1 MKVLHWEKNYA
12 RKNTYSRDTLLRDAR
27 INHKAGRREGGKE
40 RKAPAETENGVQV
53 GVQEKR
59 RKGKENWGFHGLK
72 LCDSSKNDLKVLC
85 LFFPLTL
92 LLWLLR
98 LVAFFATW
106 ITLRTL
112 PTVVSQ
118 KKKKRLLAFRK
129 KKKELLRKQQK
140 CHVGFP
146 FASWALKKS
155 KRIKFCLFQR

>member
-1 MKVLHWEKNYA
+1 MLTHISFISAKTIIKKKKRPLKPTIYVENYTVKVLHWEKNYA

-118 KKKKRLLAFRK
+118 KKKKEVA
-129 KKKELLRKQQK
+129 
-140 CHVGFP
+140 G
-146 FASWALKKS
+146 
-155 KRIKFCLFQR
+155 I